1 MSSRTVSF
9 FVCAW
14 APTRRSS
21 RRAAPRCAAGSR
33 SWRSRSPRPGAI
45 DAIAHFAKSGEAI
58 AGGGTVLT
66 VDDVRAVARA
76 GGRFVLSPVFDPEV
90 VDEAHRLGLL
100 AVPGTSTPT
109 EILAA
114 HRHGARLVKV
124 FPAACLGGAAY
135 IRAVRGPL
143 PGIPLVPTNGITAD
157 TIVDYVEAGAVAV
170 GWERK
175 CSRRTSPS
183 ATSKMRRA
191 AYATRW
197 TRRAH
202 TRTRSS
208 GHSKRATNKRRP
220 GHLAVTG
227 PSCSRRL
234 LSSSSRRSLFP
245 APPAQRVAEQK
256 LDLSVQAAQVVLR
269 PAVELVEH
277 FRGQANQE

>member
-1 MSSRTVSF
+1 MNEHELIESTVRDVLADGVFLCVRLGADTPLIEACS
-9 FVCAW
+9 
-14 APTRRSS
+14 
-21 RRAAPRCAAGSR
+21 AAVRGGLKVLEITLTT
-33 SWRSRSPRPGAI
+33 PGAI
-45 DAIAHFAKSGEAI
+45 EAIAHFAHAGEAI

-170 GWERK
+170 GVGAEIFSK
-175 CSRRTSPS
+175 DFTFSHIEEAARRTRHAMDS
-183 ATSKMRRA
+183 A
-191 AYATRW
+191 
-197 TRRAH
+197 RAH
-202 TRTRSS
+202 AHMS
-208 GHSKRATNKRRP
+208 
-220 GHLAVTG
+220 
-227 PSCSRRL
+227 
-234 LSSSSRRSLFP
+234 
-245 APPAQRVAEQK
+245 
-256 LDLSVQAAQVVLR
+256 
-269 PAVELVEH
+269 
-277 FRGQANQE
+277 